1 MSLRPEDCAGVSGI
15 DPTVVQAIINQSLTS
30 VSQTLI
36 KAVDERLEE
45 FKSTLAP
52 SEDSAR
58 PSKRLKIEASTLKK
72 PGNQYKF
79 QHGVKVLEKF
89 ESALESLGHN
99 QVDKAKEALKEGIA
113 LVQQRI
119 KLIRIADKSE
129 FGWETVNQYEADEL
143 ASDSEDDKR
152 IYRSEKRAEKKLK
165 DKKRKK
171 PQSRPASQASVF
183 QPIPAITSSRPT
195 ERANL
200 GPCYACGKFGHL
212 QFKCPQKAGFA
223 NFSIPKP
230 HGQQWRIHR
239 NTDGWAWFR

>member
-58 PSKRLKIEASTLKK
+58 PSKRLKVEASTLKK
-72 PGNQYKF
+72 PGNQQQF
-79 QHGVKVLEKF
+79 QHGVKVLERF
-89 ESALESLGHN
+89 ESALESLGL
-99 QVDKAKEALKEGIA
+99 QSSWQSEEALREGIA
-113 LVQQRI
+113 LVQHRI

-143 ASDSEDDKR
+143 ASDSEDDKLSASTDLR
-152 IYRSEKRAEKKLK
+152 RGPKRS
-165 DKKRKK
+165 
-171 PQSRPASQASVF
+171 
-183 QPIPAITSSRPT
+183 
-195 ERANL
+195 
-200 GPCYACGKFGHL
+200 
-212 QFKCPQKAGFA
+212 
-223 NFSIPKP
+223 
-230 HGQQWRIHR
+230 
-239 NTDGWAWFR
+239 

>member
-58 PSKRLKIEASTLKK
+58 PSKRLKVEASTLKK
-72 PGNQYKF
+72 PGNQQQF

-99 QVDKAKEALKEGIA
+99 QVDKAKEALREGIA
-113 LVQQRI
+113 LVQHRI

-143 ASDSEDDKR
+143 ASDSEDLAGR
-152 IYRSEKRAEKKLK
+152 RSCFKSTRHPGQVPLGVARLEALGG
-165 DKKRKK
+165 
-171 PQSRPASQASVF
+171 SVPLRVF
-183 QPIPAITSSRPT
+183 VSCATAPRSAVLQGSS
-195 ERANL
+195 
-200 GPCYACGKFGHL
+200 
-212 QFKCPQKAGFA
+212 
-223 NFSIPKP
+223 
-230 HGQQWRIHR
+230 
-239 NTDGWAWFR
+239 